1 MQLRREL
8 FLWVGTLAFLAVIG
22 WAFYLVF
29 SPFFEAIAWAV
40 ILAILLAPVQRWLG
54 KWVEAKGWRAL
65 ITVLL
70 AAILFLGPVLA
81 IGTALVNEAVLG
93 LRYLQA
99 NAAEIGR
106 QVETWSPGEWGPLRA
121 ATEWFEAHLAGHLGF
136 VEGEGMLESP
146 DLQRTITEG
155 AQRLSQW
162 LLNQTSA
169 AFRNLAELLLTFI
182 ITWLTLFYLL
192 RDGDRVLHA
201 VIELLP
207 YPPGRRDAML
217 SHLNEVVIS
226 SVYGG
231 LAVAVVQGLLGG
243 LAFAILGLPSPVLW
257 GVVMAFLAFLPL
269 VGAFIVWAPAAAI
282 LAVQGAYGKAIFLAA
297 WGLVA
302 VGLIDNVLRPYL
314 ISGRTRMHPLAVFL
328 AVLGG
333 IHAFGFLGLFL
344 GPVLVAVV
352 TGTIDLYREVVSGE
366 VVVADAGDGDEGL
379 PGPADGERQAAGGAS
394 DASRREEAEA
404 AGVDADRPD
413 EADVDR

>member
-1 MQLRREL
+1 MQRRDL
-8 FLWVGTLAFLAVIG
+8 FLWAGTLAFLLVIG

-40 ILAILLAPVQRWLG
+40 ILAILLAPVHRWLG
-54 KWVEAKGWRAL
+54 RWLEPQGWRAL
-65 ITVLL
+65 LTVVL
-70 AAILFLGPVLA
+70 AAILLLGPVLA
-81 IGTALVNEAVLG
+81 IGTALVNEAVVG

-99 NAAEIGR
+99 HAPEIER
-106 QVETWSPGEWGPLRA
+106 QLATWSPGEWGPLRTA
-121 ATEWFEAHLAGHLGF
+121 REWFDAYLAGPLGLAT
-136 VEGEGMLESP
+136 GESLLESP
-146 DLQRTITEG
+146 DLQSAITEG

-169 AFRNLAELLLTFI
+169 AFRNLAGLLFTFI
-182 ITWLTLFYLL
+182 IAWLTLFYLL
-192 RDGDRVLHA
+192 RDGDKVLHA

-226 SVYGG
+226 SVYGS
-231 LAVAVVQGLLGG
+231 LAVAVAQGLLGG
-243 LAFAILGLPSPVLW
+243 IAFAILDLPSPVLW

-297 WGLVA
+297 FGLVA
-302 VGLIDNVLRPYL
+302 VGLIDNILRPYL
-314 ISGRTRMHPLAVFL
+314 ISGRTRMHPLVIFL

-333 IHAFGFLGLFL
+333 LQAFGFLGIFL

-352 TGTIDLYREVVSGE
+352 TGTIDLYREAANEEGE
-366 VVVADAGDGDEGL
+366 QGEEGMVATEAS
-379 PGPADGERQAAGGAS
+379 AAAAGG
-394 DASRREEAEA
+394 DE
-404 AGVDADRPD
+404 PD
-413 EADVDR
+413 ESQREGETGTGAATPLGKTGAEETDPRSSS